1 MRIYGKDELNP
12 KHLKYIRIKFRRDGG
27 GDGGGGKGCTPE
39 LARFLSYDDD
49 DTHKIKTTRESNVRL
64 VICDKPMDDNLRK
77 KEK

>member
-1 MRIYGKDELNP
+1 MTNS
-12 KHLKYIRIKFRRDGG
+12 
-27 GDGGGGKGCTPE
+27 KGCTPE

-64 VICDKPMDDNLRK
+64 VICDKPLDDNLRK